1 MKYQYVLY
9 FNNSRPSKLELLYAL
24 DRQLQSF
31 GVENELNVKE
41 TKTIKTS
48 FQNKQYEITFQKC
61 INFSQTL
68 LITTD
73 EKFSLENRIGLIT
86 LIWRLLNWHFKVDY
100 SQMEILKKDSF
111 DLIDERFENRFIN
124 QIKLHKLLETELK
137 AIDFE
142 FEKQDDGQKEIVK
155 GYISL
160 SEVKSNEEAWLNF
173 ASKLDYDRWDTV
185 NSEFIPMTLEEYKL
199 ESMEFTRYWEMP
211 DESMQL
217 ENEPSIVSILK
228 VDKLWDFIEYLILRK
243 DTMQYISTNIWTG

>member
-1 MKYQYVLY
+1 MKYKYVLY
-9 FNNSRPSKLELLYAL
+9 FNNSRPSKLELLYEL

-41 TKTIKTS
+41 TNTIKTS

-61 INFSQTL
+61 ISFSQTL

-86 LIWRLLNWHFKVDY
+86 LIWRLLNWRFKVDY
-100 SQMEILKKDSF
+100 GQMEILKKDSF
-111 DLIDERFENRFIN
+111 DLIDKRFEHRFIN
-124 QIKLHKLLETELK
+124 QIKLHYLLENELK

-142 FEKQDDGQKEIVK
+142 FEKQDDGQKEITK

-173 ASKLDYDRWDTV
+173 ASKLDYDGWDTI

-199 ESMEFTRYWEMP
+199 ESVEFTRYWEMP
-211 DESMQL
+211 DKSLQL
-217 ENEPSIVSILK
+217 ENESSIVSILK
-228 VDKLWDFIEYLILRK
+228 IDKLWDFIEYLILRK
-243 DTMQYISTNIWTG
+243 DTMQYISTNVWTG